1 MSSTKSLRAYFIQ
14 RLILVVPM
22 IFILLTIVFLILRVI
37 PGDPV
42 RSLAGLRTPEEV
54 IQARREAFGLNDPIW
69 IQYISFLS
77 NMLRFDFGETMG
89 IRRGFL
95 VRDEL
100 FAKFPATLELAIF
113 ATLLAYFIG
122 VRSGTFAAVHRN
134 TTGDAVSRVY
144 AIGIFSI
151 PIFWFGIMM
160 IFAFA
165 IHINSAPII
174 FCIGIIVAYVLVEEM
189 GHRRSV
195 KKYPLTGTGILL
207 AYGLLFSILTKLD
220 LVAALLCLGIVLA
233 FAIVERRGVTLGSK
247 YFWLG
252 IVLTYLFT
260 AVLYPRL
267 WARDYFPLAQFPMGF
282 RVSSEEQFSPFRRTG
297 LYFLDSILGLIWP
310 PEGMQRDLYWVK
322 DVLAHLTLPT
332 VTLGLYISG
341 FFSRMTRVN
350 VLEMLRMDFV
360 TAARARGIPETK
372 VVRGHALRNALIPI
386 ITVAGMQFALL
397 LSGAILTETTFNWPG
412 IGRYVYEGIQYRDY
426 AVVQGATAFFAIMV
440 AVVSLAIDLLYAYL
454 DPRIR
459 Y

>member
-1 MSSTKSLRAYFIQ
+1 
-14 RLILVVPM
+14 M
-22 IFILLTIVFLILRVI
+22 IFILLTFVFLILRVI

-54 IQARREAFGLNDPIW
+54 IQARREVLGLNDPLW
-69 IQYISFLS
+69 LQYVKFLRD
-77 NMLRFDFGETMG
+77 MLRLDFGETMG

-100 FAKFPATLELAIF
+100 LQKFPATLELAIF
-113 ATLLAYFIG
+113 ATILAYFVG
-122 VRSGTFAAVHRN
+122 VRTGTFAAVHRN
-134 TTGDAVSRVY
+134 TPGDAASRVY

-165 IHINSAPII
+165 IRINSAPII
-174 FCIGIIVAYVLVEEM
+174 FCLGIIVAFALAEEV
-189 GHRRSV
+189 GSRPSV
-195 KKYPLTGTGILL
+195 QKFPLAGTGILL
-207 AYGLLFSILTKLD
+207 AYGLLFSILAKLD

-233 FAIVERRGVTLGSK
+233 FALAERRGVTLASK

-260 AVLYPRL
+260 TVLYPRL
-267 WARDYFPLAQFPMGF
+267 WARDFFPLAQFPMGF
-282 RVSSEEQFSPFRRTG
+282 RVSSEEQFSPYHRTG
-297 LYFLDSILGLIWP
+297 LYFLDSLLGFIWP
-310 PEGMQRDLYWVK
+310 PEGMNRDLFWVK

-372 VVRGHALRNALIPI
+372 VVRGHALRNALVPI
-386 ITVAGMQFALL
+386 VTVAGMQFALL

-440 AVVSLAIDLLYAYL
+440 AIVSLVIDLLYAYL

>member
-1 MSSTKSLRAYFIQ
+1 
-14 RLILVVPM
+14 M
-22 IFILLTIVFLILRVI
+22 IFILLTFVFLILRVI

-54 IQARREAFGLNDPIW
+54 IQARREALGLNDPLW
-69 IQYISFLS
+69 LQYVRFLRDT
-77 NMLRFDFGETMG
+77 LRLDFGETMG

-100 FAKFPATLELAIF
+100 LHKFPATLELAIF
-113 ATLLAYFIG
+113 ASLIGYFIG
-122 VRSGTFAAVHRN
+122 VRTGTFAAVHRN
-134 TTGDAVSRVY
+134 TPSDAGARVY

-165 IHINSAPII
+165 IHINSAPIL
-174 FCIGIIVAYVLVEEM
+174 FCLGIIVAFALAEEV
-189 GHRRSV
+189 GSRRSV
-195 KKYPLTGTGILL
+195 QKFPLAGAGILL
-207 AYGLLFSILTKLD
+207 VYGLLFSFLAKLD
-220 LVAALLCLGIVLA
+220 LKAALLCLGIVLA
-233 FAIVERRGVTLGSK
+233 FALAERRGVTLSSK

-267 WARDYFPLAQFPMGF
+267 WARDLFPQIQFPMGF
-282 RVSSEEQFSPFRRTG
+282 RVSSEEQFSPYRRTG
-297 LYFLDSILGLIWP
+297 LYFIDSLLGLIWP
-310 PEGMQRDLYWVK
+310 PEGMNRDLFWVR
-322 DVLAHLTLPT
+322 DTLAHLTLPS
-332 VTLGLYISG
+332 VTLGLYMSG

-360 TAARARGIPETK
+360 TAARARGIPEK
-372 VVRGHALRNALIPI
+372 MVVRGHALRNALIPI
-386 ITVAGMQFALL
+386 VTVAGMQFALL

-426 AVVQGATAFFAIMV
+426 TVVQGATAFFAIMV
-440 AVVSLAIDLLYAYL
+440 AIVSLIIDLLYAYL

>member
-1 MSSTKSLRAYFIQ
+1 MSATKSLRAYFIQ

-22 IFILLTIVFLILRVI
+22 IFILLTFVFLILRVI

-54 IQARREAFGLNDPIW
+54 IQARREALGLNDPFW
-69 IQYISFLS
+69 LQYFRFLRD
-77 NMLRFDFGETMG
+77 MLRLDFGETMG

-113 ATLLAYFIG
+113 ATLIGYFVG
-122 VRSGTFAAVHRN
+122 VRTGTSAAVHRN
-134 TTGDAVSRVY
+134 TVGDAAARVY

-160 IFAFA
+160 IFMFA
-165 IHINSAPII
+165 VRLNSAPVI
-174 FCIGIIVAYVLVEEM
+174 FCLGIIIAFGLAGELDSN
-189 GHRRSV
+189 RST
-195 KKYPLTGTGILL
+195 KKVPFLGTGILL
-207 AYGLLFSILTKLD
+207 AYGLLFSILGKLD
-220 LVAALLCLGIVLA
+220 LIAALLCLSIVLA
-233 FAIVERRGVTLGSK
+233 FALAEQRGVTLGSK

-252 IVLTYLFT
+252 IILTYLFT
-260 AVLYPRL
+260 AVLIPRL
-267 WARDYFPLAQFPMGF
+267 LAQDLFPLTQFPMGF
-282 RVSSEEQFSPFRRTG
+282 RVSSEEQFSPYRRTG
-297 LYFLDSILGLIWP
+297 LYFIDSLLGLILP
-310 PEGMQRDLYWVK
+310 PEGFPRDPIWLI
-322 DVLAHLTLPT
+322 DVLAHLTLPSI
-332 VTLGLYISG
+332 TLGLYMSG

-360 TAARARGIPETK
+360 TAARARGIPEK
-372 VVRGHALRNALIPI
+372 MVVRRHALRNAFIPI
-386 ITVAGMQFALL
+386 VTVAGMQFALL

-412 IGRYVYEGIQYRDY
+412 IGRFIYEGIQYRDY
-426 AVVQGATAFFAIMV
+426 TVVQGATAFFAIMV
-440 AVVSLAIDLLYAYL
+440 AVVSLFIDLLYAYL

>member
-1 MSSTKSLRAYFIQ
+1 M
-14 RLILVVPM
+14 IL
-22 IFILLTIVFLILRVI
+22 ILLTFVFLILRVI

-42 RSLAGLRTPEEV
+42 RALAGLRTPDEV
-54 IQARREAFGLNDPIW
+54 IEARRDALGLNDPIW
-69 IQYISFLS
+69 IQYARFLRD
-77 NMLRFDFGETMG
+77 MLRLDFGETMG

-113 ATLLAYFIG
+113 ASILGYFIG
-122 VRSGTFAAVHRN
+122 VRTGTFAAVHRN
-134 TTGDAVSRVY
+134 TPGDAAARVY

-165 IHINSAPII
+165 VRLNSAPVI
-174 FCIGIIVAYVLVEEM
+174 FCLGIITTFALVEEVRD
-189 GHRRSV
+189 RRSM
-195 KKYPLTGTGILL
+195 KKYPLIGPGIIL
-207 AYGLLFSILTKLD
+207 AYGLLFSILAKLD
-220 LVAALLCLGIVLA
+220 LMIAVLCLGIVLA
-233 FAIVERRGVTLGSK
+233 FILAERLDITLGSK
-247 YFWLG
+247 YFWMG

-260 AVLYPRL
+260 AVLFPRL
-267 WARDYFPLAQFPMGF
+267 WARDIFPQAQFPMGF
-282 RVSSEEQFSPFRRTG
+282 RVSSEEQFASYRRTG
-297 LYFLDSILGLIWP
+297 LYFLDSLLGLIWP
-310 PEGMQRDLYWVK
+310 PEGMNRNLYMVK

-332 VTLGLYISG
+332 ITLGLYMSG
-341 FFSRMTRVN
+341 FFSRMARVN

-360 TAARARGIPETK
+360 TAARARGIPEKK

-386 ITVAGMQFALL
+386 ITVAGMQFAML

-426 AVVQGATAFFAIMV
+426 TVVQGATAFFAIMV
-440 AVVSLAIDLLYAYL
+440 AIVSLIIDLMYAYL